1 MTTYTIDQENNVT
14 AHAAAKD
21 TNSQPGAE
29 RFSTNADQ
37 PETNAARTV

>member
-14 AHAAAKD
+14 AHASAKE